1 MKYCKD
7 CEHYRDVRLCQAP
20 ENGIDVVTGEVKIL
34 IASRRRMAMAD
45 NCGPD
50 ARWFKPKKPIL
61 PLLKKHWWKFWT
73 KGEQS

>member
-7 CEHYRDVRLCQAP
+7 CEHYEGGGLCQAP
-20 ENGIDVVTGEVKIL
+20 ENGVDVVTGEVKL
-34 IASRRRMAMAD
+34 LLAHRRRDRAD
-45 NCGPD
+45 KCGPD

>member
-7 CEHYRDVRLCQAP
+7 CEHYEGGGLCQAP
-20 ENGIDVVTGEVKIL
+20 ESGVDVVTGEVKL
-34 IASRRRMAMAD
+34 LLAHRRRDRAD
-45 NCGPD
+45 KCGPD